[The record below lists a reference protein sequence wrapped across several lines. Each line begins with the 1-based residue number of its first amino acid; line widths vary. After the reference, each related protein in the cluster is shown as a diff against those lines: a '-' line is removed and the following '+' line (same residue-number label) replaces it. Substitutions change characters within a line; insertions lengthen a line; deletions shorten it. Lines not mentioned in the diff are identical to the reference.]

1 MHSARIAFVE
11 GRDRL
16 AHKDRAHSRRK
27 KKHSYLG
34 KLMRRMLRKL
44 IPNDDNVEGL
54 GARVAYQ
61 VYVQG
66 QGRARAQQSKGE
78 PLRAG
83 KPSTSQDPQKKKNMK
98 KSLTSQDLHK
108 KRQVRDWLYTLQNCV
123 EQEDDARSCLSEN
136 SLTSLVSHLSC
147 TGTV

>member
-16 AHKDRAHSRRK
+16 AHKDRAHYGKK
-27 KKHSYLG
+27 KKHFYLG

-44 IPNDDNVEGL
+44 IPNDDSVEGL

-66 QGRARAQQSKGE
+66 QGRARTQNSKGE
-78 PLRAG
+78 LLKAG
-83 KPSTSQDPQKKKNMK
+83 KSSTSQDPQKKKK
-98 KSLTSQDLHK
+98 RKPLTSQDLHK
-108 KRQVRDWLYTLQNCV
+108 KHQVGDWLDTLQNCV
-123 EQEDDARSCLSEN
+123 EQEDDARSCQSDG
-136 SLTSLVSHLSC
+136 SLTRVDSYPSF
-147 TGTV
+147 TGTA